1 MSSHISKLIR
11 KLVIERAG
19 NRCEYCRIPQAIT
32 NYDFHIEHII
42 GIQHGGENSLE
53 NLAWCCAFCNWKK
66 GPNIATILDG
76 EKQIIPLFNPR
87 SQKWFDHFETRGGHI
102 TAKTDI
108 GKATIKLLE
117 FNLPERIEIRD
128 VLTQAGYYP

>member
-1 MSSHISKLIR
+1 MSISRLIR

-42 GIQHGGENSLE
+42 GIQHGGDNSLE

-66 GPNIATILDG
+66 GPNIGTILDSHSP
-76 EKQIIPLFNPR
+76 IIPLFNPR
-87 SQKWFDHFETRGGHI
+87 TQKWFDHFETRKGHI
-102 TAKTDI
+102 IPKTDI
-108 GKATIKLLE
+108 GQATAKLLE
-117 FNLPERIEIRD
+117 FNLPERIEIRE
-128 VLTQAGYYP
+128 LLIQAGYYP